1 MTIDQTWTWQQS
13 GARANKARATYQ
25 FFQQSTTDFVAP
37 EDWPFKSPDLT
48 NVMDYSVWSLLLT
61 ELQNCWHNSHSI
73 DDLKTSLGRV

>member
-1 MTIDQTWTWQQS
+1 MAIDQTWTWQQS
-13 GARANKARATYQ
+13 GARAHKARAIYQ
-25 FFQQSTTDFVAP
+25 FFQQSTTDFVAS

-73 DDLKTSLGRV
+73 DI